1 MAKTGAKTG
10 SILVRLADRL
20 HRLRRGRAEVVS
32 GRELQPVPEP
42 APPAPSAS
50 PRPVVLVT
58 AFGLAGRAL
67 EEVLELVTKESESTS
82 VTPVFVTDSLD
93 FAPFRRRR
101 LRFEYLPDRGTQQR
115 LVPDLDRHLYERRRY
130 LLLREKWQ
138 TRSLISFGR
147 SPPPECVAAIR
158 QSETEEASSGQAPG

>member
-1 MAKTGAKTG
+1 MAKTGSKAG

-20 HRLRRGRAEVVS
+20 HRLRRGRAEVAS
-32 GRELQPVPEP
+32 GRELRPVPEP
-42 APPAPSAS
+42 APPASSAS
-50 PRPVVLVT
+50 PCPVVLVT
-58 AFGLAGRAL
+58 ALGLAGRAL

-158 QSETEEASSGQAPG
+158 PSEPDEASSGQAPG